1 MFGVACRYVGKH
13 NINNTYSAFIM
24 CYLCLVV
31 YILNV
36 FVVVCNR
43 VGKVSWGDNKKSPEN
58 RAESWLRGV
67 DFVWLRLHCTGAN
80 SPLLKRRGT
89 GILPSAF
96 CWL

>member
-31 YILNV
+31 YILSV

-43 VGKVSWGDNKKSPEN
+43 VGKVSRGDNKKSPEN
-58 RAESWLRGV
+58 WAESWLRGV
-67 DFVWLRLHCTGAN
+67 DLNH
-80 SPLLKRRGT
+80 
-89 GILPSAF
+89 
-96 CWL
+96 